1 MAHTENET
9 QVPINNKMNEYILA
23 VLRWNVIQQQLKQPG
38 ITCILMDKSQNRNLN
53 KSKLRS

>member
-9 QVPINNKMNEYILA
+9 QVLINNKMNEYILA
-23 VLRWNVIQQQLKQPG
+23 ILCWHVIQQQLKQLG
-38 ITCILMDKSQNRNLN
+38 TTYTLMDKSQNRNLN